1 MTRMHRRRFGAL
13 GLAALAAASMPALA
27 QGQWPTGRPITWVVP
42 YPPGGTTDIL
52 GRAIAQRLGA
62 SLGTTVIVDNKAGA
76 TGTIG
81 SGFVARS
88 APDGYTLLG
97 TSIGP
102 QAIVPNLLQKM
113 QYDPV
118 GAFAPV
124 TLIGTI
130 PHVLVVGAAQPMRT
144 VADLVAQAKA
154 RPEELSFASGGS
166 GTILQMQ
173 GELLAQQT
181 GARFIHVPY
190 KGDIPALQDT
200 LGEQVNFMFAPAAA
214 ALPHVQSGRLRALAV
229 TSAARLK
236 ALPDVPTMA
245 EAGLKDFVVE
255 QWQAV
260 LAPAGTPA
268 PIVERLNRDINAALR
283 TPDVVALADKLGVTL
298 VGGTP
303 AQAQL
308 EAAGAFLHFDRRI
321 NPEVVG
327 FPLTAFVT
335 ITVRQ
340 KELARIV
347 DDLAEIPEVVQAHGL
362 SGEADMLAIVVCPD
376 IRRMFD
382 VDAAI
387 LAIDGVERTETSLSM
402 GELIP
407 YRVGPLIE
415 RTTHGRPPAG

>member
-13 GLAALAAASMPALA
+13 GLSALAAASLPALA

-81 SGFVARS
+81 SAFVARS
-88 APDGYTLLG
+88 TPDGYTLLG

-113 QYDPV
+113 AYDPV

-130 PHVLVVGAAQPMRT
+130 PHVLVVGTAQPMRT

-173 GELLAQQT
+173 GELLRLQT
-181 GARFIHVPY
+181 GTRMTHVPY
-190 KGDIPALQDT
+190 KGDTPAIQDVLAGHAT
-200 LGEQVNFMFAPAAA
+200 FMFAPVAA
-214 ALPHVQSGRLRALAV
+214 ALPHIQSGRLRALAV

-236 ALPDVPTMA
+236 SLPGVPTMG
-245 EAGLKDFVVE
+245 EAGFKDFVVE

-260 LAPAGTPA
+260 YAPAGTPA
-268 PIVERLNRDINAALR
+268 RVVQRLHQDIVRILKEPEL
-283 TPDVVALADKLGVTL
+283 VAMADKLGVTL
-298 VGGTP
+298 VGSTP
-303 AQAQL
+303 QQL
-308 EAAGAFLHFDRRI
+308 AD
-321 NPEVVG
+321 
-327 FPLTAFVT
+327 T
-335 ITVRQ
+335 Q
-340 KELARIV
+340 KA
-347 DDLAEIPEVVQAHGL
+347 DLAKWARVIQDANVK
-362 SGEADMLAIVVCPD
+362 
-376 IRRMFD
+376 
-382 VDAAI
+382 VD
-387 LAIDGVERTETSLSM
+387 
-402 GELIP
+402 
-407 YRVGPLIE
+407 
-415 RTTHGRPPAG
+415 

>member
-13 GLAALAAASMPALA
+13 GLSALAAASLPALA

-173 GELLAQQT
+173 GELLRLQT
-181 GARFIHVPY
+181 GTRMTHVPY
-190 KGDIPALQDT
+190 KGDTPAIQDVLAGHT
-200 LGEQVNFMFAPAAA
+200 SFMFAPVAA
-214 ALPHVQSGRLRALAV
+214 ALPHIQGGQLRALAV

-236 ALPDVPTMA
+236 ALPDVPTMGQ
-245 EAGLKDFVVE
+245 AGFKDFVVE
-255 QWQAV
+255 QWQA
-260 LAPAGTPA
+260 LYAPAGTPA
-268 PIVERLNRDINAALR
+268 AVVQKLNAEVVRHLKDPEIAAM
-283 TPDVVALADKLGVTL
+283 ADKLGVTL
-298 VGGTP
+298 VGSTP
-303 AQAQL
+303 QQL
-308 EAAGAFLHFDRRI
+308 AD
-321 NPEVVG
+321 
-327 FPLTAFVT
+327 T
-335 ITVRQ
+335 Q
-340 KELARIV
+340 KA
-347 DDLAEIPEVVQAHGL
+347 DLAKWAKVIKDAGIKPE
-362 SGEADMLAIVVCPD
+362 
-376 IRRMFD
+376 
-382 VDAAI
+382 
-387 LAIDGVERTETSLSM
+387 
-402 GELIP
+402 
-407 YRVGPLIE
+407 
-415 RTTHGRPPAG
+415 